1 MQENENKGRQ
11 FIKMDYK
18 ILDYLD
24 GDYLACLLYL
34 EIIYWSH
41 QNQGKPSVYYNG
53 KFGTVLSVKRL
64 LDNLRLSRFTT
75 VRQGRLALEHLYEK
89 GLIDKKQNFN
99 SSNWYAPTDKLKEIL
114 NEQEYDNLTKF
125 NNEGYNAEYDKNNQ
139 NATYST
145 NNLSS
150 NQENQVVQP
159 QIHYDETVPKGY
171 IRNPDG
177 SIRRKI
183 ATDPIDNSDFTF
195 VESFAEIMNKR

>member
-75 VRQGRLALEHLYEK
+75 VRQGRLALEHLYER

-114 NEQEYDNLTKF
+114 TEQEYENLTKF
-125 NNEGYNAEYDKNNQ
+125 NNEGYNAEYDKNG
-139 NATYST
+139 T
-145 NNLSS
+145 NKPNNETQQPQSS
-150 NQENQVVQP
+150 NDYSE
-159 QIHYDETVPKGY
+159 YEY
-171 IRNPDG
+171 G
-177 SIRRKI
+177 SKRQKT
-183 ATDPIDNSDFTF
+183 AFDPVANEDLTFRDDF
-195 VESFAEIMNKR
+195 SHMKAILYPSNK